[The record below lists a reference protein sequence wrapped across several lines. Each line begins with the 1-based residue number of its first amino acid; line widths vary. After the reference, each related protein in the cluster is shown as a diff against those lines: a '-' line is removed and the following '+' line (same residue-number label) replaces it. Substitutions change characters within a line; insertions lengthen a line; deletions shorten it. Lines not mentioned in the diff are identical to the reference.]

1 MEKRHIGKRVGK
13 GNRYGR
19 GSADYKNEKEHC
31 RRLFRAALQKGAGAH
46 YREGAVRKGGG
57 EQVHLYTHYQD
68 LYDLADQLETQVAA
82 DIVAGM
88 RHPETVF
95 SDPGAF
101 NRELVREYVAREELI
116 HLLFSGSRASLLPGK
131 IEQSLKELIFSLRPD
146 LKDNAAANVFFTIE
160 IYGGFYAF
168 EKCRAFGV
176 DAVVEIM
183 TVLNE
188 KIAELLR

>member
-1 MEKRHIGKRVGK
+1 MGEDLRIIKTKRSIAAAFLELRSK
-13 GNRYGR
+13 
-19 GSADYKNEKEHC
+19 KELERITVKELC
-31 RRLFRAALQKGAGAH
+31 ERAAVNKSTF
-46 YREGAVRKGGG
+46 
-57 EQVHLYTHYQD
+57 YTHYQD

-88 RHPETVF
+88 CHPETVF

>member
-1 MEKRHIGKRVGK
+1 MGEDLRIIKTKRSIAAAFLELRSK
-13 GNRYGR
+13 
-19 GSADYKNEKEHC
+19 KELERITVKELC
-31 RRLFRAALQKGAGAH
+31 ERAAVNKSTF
-46 YREGAVRKGGG
+46 
-57 EQVHLYTHYQD
+57 YTHYQD

-131 IEQSLKELIFSLRPD
+131 IEQSLKELIFSLGPD

-168 EKCRAFGV
+168 EKCRSFGV